1 MRDAINF
8 VKCSS
13 LRFSCYR
20 ALQHGWDYLVTW
32 FFSLIWRSSLGS
44 VGEGTTISSKVIFM
58 KPRQISFG
66 ENCKVLSDVRFL
78 TTTEEGRLA
87 IGDNCLVGA
96 QVLIDFSGGIEVGA
110 GTEFNEQTIVYTHD
124 HAHHDFSITAVRPLK
139 IGSHVRFG
147 ARSIVL
153 PSVGNIGD
161 NSIIGAGAVVT
172 KPVPPRVLV
181 VGNPAR
187 IVREIV

>member
-20 ALQHGWDYLVTW
+20 ALQHGRDHLAAW
-32 FFSLIWRSSLGS
+32 FFSFIWRSSLGA
-44 VGEGTTISSKVIFM
+44 VGEGTTISPKVTFM

-66 ENCKVLSDVRFL
+66 KKCKVSSDVRFL
-78 TTTEEGRLA
+78 TDTEDGRLV
-87 IGDNCLVGA
+87 IGDNCVVGV

-110 GTEFNEQTIVYTHD
+110 GTEFSEQVIVYTHD
-124 HAHHDFSITAVRPLK
+124 HAHHDFSIIAAKPLS

-153 PSVGNIGD
+153 PSVGEIGD